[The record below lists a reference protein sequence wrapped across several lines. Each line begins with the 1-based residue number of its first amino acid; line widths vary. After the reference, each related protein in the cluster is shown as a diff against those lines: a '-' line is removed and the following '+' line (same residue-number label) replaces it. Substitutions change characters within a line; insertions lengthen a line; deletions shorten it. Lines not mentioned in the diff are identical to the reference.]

1 MLNVEREKML
11 EVIAIENCTNIK
23 KSLQIIEQEL
33 INVQEP
39 FLMARMD

>member
-1 MLNVEREKML
+1 MLNVEGEKML